1 MFIFFFCRNKATY
14 LLINITVGCCTS
26 ALINLLFKYFNR
38 EQNEV
43 LFFYGNQ
50 SISGSKKC
58 IQNNC
63 KCSECNLHKIIG
75 WLNGAKKTLDIC
87 MYMLSHELLTKA
99 VIDAHKR
106 GVCVRLITNEDN
118 VKTTWRMGIMGIA
131 KKVKNQQYPNKLMHH
146 KFIIIDTKK
155 CILGSLNWTY
165 SATRNNWENIFIT
178 NECKLV
184 DPYVQEFQRL
194 WRQFK

>member
-1 MFIFFFCRNKATY
+1 M
-14 LLINITVGCCTS
+14 GCCTS
-26 ALINLLFKYFNR
+26 ALTYILYNYFNR
-38 EQNEV
+38 ERNEV

-50 SISGSKKC
+50 SISDSQKC

-63 KCSECNLHKIIG
+63 KCSTCNLHTIIG

-87 MYMLSHELLTKA
+87 MYMLSHELLTKV

-118 VKTTWRMGIMGIA
+118 VKSTWRMGIMGIA
-131 KKVKNQQYPNKLMHH
+131 KKIKNHPYSNKLMHH
-146 KFIIIDTKK
+146 KFIIIDNKK
-155 CILGSLNWTY
+155 CILGSLNWTN
-165 SATRNNWENIFIT
+165 SGIRNNWENIFIT
-178 NECKLV
+178 NERKLI
-184 DPYVQEFQRL
+184 DPYIQEFQRL